1 MNDVR
6 FEYNYSWMDAMCDW
20 VHVIGMLVS
29 ARARSSCRC
38 GLIVTVAEVLD
49 HISFIANLIK
59 SRGTNQMIF

>member
-6 FEYNYSWMDAMCDW
+6 FEYNYSWMDAICNW

-29 ARARSSCRC
+29 ARAQSSCHC

-59 SRGTNQMIF
+59 SRGMNQMIF